1 MGIHALLSLA
11 NLAANQLLVIDR
23 NGNVAIINAGEA
35 VPEGAIILDPNS
47 NNLMPEQEP
56 LPVAQL
62 VDAEGNAQPITD
74 DIEQILAA
82 LEEGADPTALGEEFA
97 TAAGGS
103 TGSALSAAFT
113 IERDGTETLA
123 STRFDTSGF
132 EAIGLSRT
140 QSLSLLNLLQAPN
153 VPVLPEEPTVILAIT
168 VDAPDNTNDTTPTI
182 TGTTNAVPGS
192 TVTLVVTDAN
202 GTQQTLTATVQPDGG
217 YSVDVTTPLA
227 EGSYQVTANVTD
239 PAGNTG
245 TASDKGSVDVT
256 APVITVDAPDNTND
270 TTPTITGTTDAP
282 AGSIVTLLVTD
293 TDGNE
298 QTLTA
303 TVQPDGSYSVDVTT
317 PLAEG
322 NYKVDA
328 SVTDTAGNTGTA
340 SDKGSVDVTAPVITV
355 DAPDNTNDTT
365 PTITGKT
372 DAAEGSTVI
381 IVVTDAKGDK
391 QELIVT
397 VDKDGNYSVDVTTPL
412 AEGDYQVTASV
423 TDLAGNTGTA
433 IDNGSVDVTAPD
445 APIVSLQD
453 AGSDDTYNKDEIGS
467 DNSVTA
473 KVTLADGTQVDDQLV
488 VKDGA
493 GNVLFNGKVT
503 AEMLKDGLNVEVPVS
518 GNPSSVKVTAQ
529 VTDIAGNPSE
539 IAEDTAKVDNVAA
552 PAPTVELQG
561 AGSDDTYNK
570 DEIGSDNSVTAKVTL
585 ADGTQ
590 VDDQLVVKDGAGN
603 VLFNG
608 KVTAEML
615 KDGLN
620 VEVPVSGNPSSVK
633 VTAQVTDIAGNPSEI
648 AEDTAKV
655 DNVAAPAPTVELQ
668 GAGSD
673 DTYNKDEIGS
683 DNSVT
688 AKVTLADGTQVDDQ
702 LVVKDGAGNVLF
714 NGKVTAEMLKDGLNV
729 EVPVSG
735 NPSSVKVTA
744 QVTDIAGNPS
754 EIAEDTAKVDNVA
767 APAPTVELQGA
778 GSDDTYN
785 KDEIG
790 SDNSVTAKVTL
801 ADGTQVDDQL
811 VVKDGAGNVLFNGKV
826 TAEMLKDGLNVE
838 VPVSGNPSS
847 VKVTAQVTD
856 IAGNPSEI
864 AEDTAKVDNVAAPA
878 PTVELQGAGSDDTYN
893 KDEIGSDNSVTAKV
907 TLADGTQV
915 DDQLVVKDG
924 AGNVLFNGKV
934 TAEMLKDGLN
944 VEVPVSGNPSSV
956 KVTAQVTDIA
966 GNPSEIAEDTA
977 KVDNVAA
984 PAPTVELQ
992 GAGSDDTY
1000 NKDEIGS
1007 DNSVT
1012 AKVTLADGT
1021 QVDDQLVVKDG
1032 AGNVLFNGKVTAEM
1046 LKDGL
1051 NVEVPV
1057 SGNPSS
1063 VKVTAQVTDIAGN
1076 PSEIAEDTAKVD
1088 NVAAPAPTV
1097 ELQGAGSDD
1106 TYNKDE
1112 IGSDNSVTAKVT
1124 LADGTQVDDQ
1134 LVVKDGAGNVLFNGK
1149 VTAEMLKDGLNV
1161 EVPVS
1166 GNPSSVKVTAQ
1177 VTDIAGNPSEIA
1189 EDTAKVDNVA
1199 APAPTVELQGAGS
1212 DDTYNKDEIGSD
1224 NSVTAKVTLADGTQV
1239 DDQLVV
1245 KDGAGNVL
1253 FNGKVTAEMLKDGL
1267 NVEVP
1272 VSGNPSSVKVTAQV
1286 TDIAG
1291 NPSEIAEDTAKV
1303 DNVAAPAPTVE
1314 LQGAGSDDTYNKD
1327 EIGSDNSVTAKVT
1340 LADGTQVDDQL
1351 VVKDGAGNV
1360 LFNGKVTAEM
1370 LKDGLNVEVPVSG
1383 NPSSVKVTAQ
1393 VTDIAGNPSEIAEDT
1408 AKVDNVAAPAP
1419 TVELQGAGSDDTYNK
1434 DEIGSDNSVTAKV
1447 TLADGTQVDDQL
1459 VVKDGAGNVLF
1470 NGKVTAEMLKDGLN
1484 VEVPVSGNPSSVK
1497 VTAQV
1502 TDIAGNPSEIAED
1515 TAKVDNVAAPAPTV
1529 ELQGAGSDDTY
1540 NKDEIGSD
1548 NSVTAKV
1555 TLADGT
1561 QVDDQLVVKDGAGN
1575 VLFNGKVTAEMLK
1588 DGLNVEVPV
1597 SGNPSSV
1604 KVTAQVTDIAGN
1616 PSEIA
1621 EDTAKVDNVAAPAPT
1636 VELQGAGSDDTYNK
1650 DEIGSD
1656 NSVTA
1661 KVTLADGTQVDDQL
1675 VVKDGAGNVL
1685 FNGKVTAEMLK
1696 DGLNVEVPVSG
1707 NPSSVKVTAQVTD
1720 IAGNPSEIAEDTA
1733 KVDNVA
1739 APAPT
1744 VELQGAGSDDTYNK
1758 DEIGSDNSVTAKVTL
1773 ADGTQVDD
1781 QLVVKDGAGNVLFN
1795 GKVTAEMLKDGLN
1808 VEVPVSGNPS
1818 SVKVTAQVTDIA
1830 GNPSEIA
1837 EDTAKVDNVAAPA
1850 PTVELQGAGSDD
1862 TYNKDEI
1869 GSDNSVTAK
1878 VTLADGT
1885 QVDDQLVVKDGAG
1898 NVLFN
1903 GKVTAEMLK
1912 DGLNVEVPVSGNPSS
1927 VKVTAQVTDIAGNPS
1942 EIAEDT
1948 AKVDNVAAPAPT
1960 VELQGAGS
1968 DDTYNKDEI
1977 GSDNS
1982 VTAKVTLAD
1991 GTQVDD
1997 QLVVKDGA
2005 GNVLFN
2011 GKVTAEMLKDGLNV
2025 EVPVSG
2031 NPSSVKVTAQ
2041 VTDIAGNPSEIAE
2054 DTAKVDNVAAPAPT
2068 VELQGAGSDDTYNKD
2083 EIGSDNSVT
2092 AKVTLADG
2100 TQVDDQLVV
2109 KDGAGNVLFNGKV
2122 TAEMLKDGLNV
2133 EVPVS
2138 GNPSSVK
2145 VTAQVTDIAG
2155 NPSEIAEDT
2164 AKVDNVAAP
2173 APTVELQGAGSDD
2186 TYNKDEIGSDNSVT
2200 AKVTLAD
2207 GTQVDDQLVV
2217 KDGAGNVLFN
2227 GKVTA
2232 EMLKDGLNVEVPVSG
2247 NPSSVKVT
2255 AQVTDIAGNPSEIAE
2270 DTAKVDNVAAPAP
2283 TVELQGAGSDDT
2295 YNKDE
2300 IGSDNSV
2307 TAKVTLADGTQVDDQ
2322 LVVKDGAGN
2331 VLFNGKVTAEM
2342 LKDGLNVEVPVSGNP
2357 SSVKVTAQVTDIAG
2371 NPSEIAE
2378 DTAKVDNVAA
2388 PAPTVELQGAGSDDT
2403 YNKDEIGS
2411 DNSVTA
2417 KVTLAD
2423 GTQVDDQLVVKD
2435 GAGNV
2440 LFNGKVTAEMLKDG
2454 LNVEVPVSGNPSSVK
2469 VTAQV
2474 TDIAGNPSEI
2484 AEDTAKVDNVA
2495 APAPTVELQGAG
2507 SDDTYNKD
2515 EIGSDNSVTAKVT
2528 LADGTQV
2535 DDQLVV
2541 KDGAGNVLFN
2551 GKVTAEMLKDGL
2563 NVEVPVSGNPS
2574 SVKVTAQVTDIAGNP
2589 SEIAEDTAKV
2599 DNVAAPAPT
2608 VELQGAGSD
2617 DTYNKDEIGSDNSVT
2632 AKVTLADGTQVDDQL
2647 VVKDGAGNVLFNG
2660 KVTAEM
2666 LKDGLNVEVPVSGNP
2681 SSVKVTAQ
2689 VTDIAGN
2696 PSEIAEDTAKV
2707 DNVAAPAPTVELQG
2721 AGSDDTYNKDEIGS
2735 DNSVTAKVT
2744 LADGTQVDDQLVV
2757 KDGAGNVLFN
2767 GKVTAEMLKDGLN
2780 VEVPVSGNPS
2790 SVKVTAQVTDIA
2802 GNPSEIAE
2810 DTAKV
2815 DNVAAPAPTV
2825 ELQGAGSDDTY
2836 NKDEIGSDNSVT
2848 AKVTLADGTQ
2858 VDDQLVVKDGAGNV
2872 LFNGKVTAEMLK
2884 DGLNVE
2890 VPVSGN
2896 PSSVK
2901 VTAQVTDIA
2910 GNPSEIA
2917 EDTAKVDN
2925 VAAPAPTVELQGAGS
2940 DDTYNKDEIGSDNS
2954 VTAKVTLADG
2964 TQVDD
2969 QLVVKDGAGNV
2980 LFNGKVTAEMLKDGL
2995 NVEVPVSG
3003 NPSSVKVTAQVTD
3016 IAGNPSEIAEDTAK
3030 VDNVAAPAPTVE
3042 LQGAGSD
3049 DTYNKDEIGSD
3060 NSVTAKVTLADG
3072 TQVDDQLVVKDGA
3085 GNVLFNGKVTA
3096 EMLKDGLNVE
3106 VPVSGNPSS
3115 VKVTAQ
3121 VTDIAGNPSE
3131 IAEDTAKVDNVAAP
3145 APTVELQG
3153 AGSDDTYN
3161 KDEIGSDNSV
3171 TAKVTL
3177 ADGTQVDDQLV
3188 VKDGAGNVLFNGK
3201 VTAEMLKDGLNVE
3214 VPVSGNPSSVKVTA
3228 QVTDIAGN
3236 PSEIAEDTAKVDN
3249 VAAPAPTVELQ
3260 GAGSDD
3266 TYNKDEIGSD
3276 NSVTA
3281 KVTLAD
3287 GTQVDDQ
3294 LVVKDGAGNV
3304 LFNGKVTAEM
3314 LKDGLNVEVPVSGN
3328 PSSVKVT
3335 AQVTDIAGNPSE
3347 IAEDTAKVDN
3357 VAAPAPT
3364 VELQGAGSDDTYNKD
3379 EIGSDNSVTAKV
3391 TLADGT
3397 QVDDQLVVK
3406 DGAGNV
3412 LFNGKVTAEMLKD
3425 GLNVE
3430 VLVSGNP
3437 SSVKVTA
3444 QVTDIAGNPSEI
3456 AEDTAKVD
3464 NVAAPA
3470 PTVELQGA
3478 GSDDTYNK
3486 DEIGSDNSVTA
3497 KVTLADG
3504 TQVDD
3509 QLVVKDGAGNVL
3521 FNGKVTAEMLKD
3533 GLNVEVPV
3541 SGNPSSVK
3549 VTAQVTD
3556 IAGNPSEIAE
3566 DTAKV
3571 DNVAAPAPTV
3581 ELQGAGSDD
3590 TYNKD
3595 EIGSDNSVTAKV
3607 TLADGTQVDDQLVV
3621 KDGAGNV
3628 LFNGKVTAEML
3639 KDGLNVEVPV
3649 SGNPSSVK
3657 VTAQVTD
3664 IAGNPSE
3671 IAEDTAK
3678 VDNVA
3683 APAPTVELQGAG
3695 SDDTYNKDE
3704 IGSDNS
3710 VTAKVT
3716 LADGTQVD
3724 DQLVVKDGAGN
3735 VLFNGK
3741 VTAEMLKDGLNV
3753 EVLVSGNPS
3762 SVKVTA
3768 QVTDIAG
3775 NPSEIAEDTAKVDN
3789 VAAPAP
3795 TVELQGAGSDDTY
3808 NKDEIGSDNSV
3819 TAKVT
3824 LADGTQVDDQLVV
3837 KDGAGNVL
3845 FNGKVTAEMLK
3856 DGLNVE
3862 VPVSGNPSSVKV
3874 TAQVT
3879 DIAGNPSEIAEDTAK
3894 VDNVAAPAPTVELQG
3909 AGSDDTY
3916 NKDEIGSDNSVTAK
3930 VTLADG
3936 TQVDDQLVVKDGAG
3950 NVLFNGK
3957 VTAEMLKDGLNVEV
3971 PVSGNPS
3978 SVKVTAQV
3986 TDIAGNPSE
3995 IAEDTAKV
4003 DNVAAPAPTV
4013 ELQGAGSDDT
4023 YNKDEIGSDNS
4034 VTAKV
4039 TLADGTQVDDQLV
4052 VKDGAG
4058 NVLFNGKVTAEMLKD
4073 GLNVEVLVSGNPSSV
4088 KVTAQVTDIA
4098 GNPSALA
4105 EDRAGVDNLEASAP
4119 VVTIVDDTNNDELLT
4134 KAEIG
4139 NDNIQVTVQVN
4150 AAELADGGKVNLT
4163 ITNGSTTS
4171 NVELTQKADGSLQSS
4186 DGKSYSYNAASG
4198 VITWTEV
4205 TPPNGNSLSVS
4216 ATQTDKAGNTSLSGS
4231 DTALVLNEAPN
4242 TLDKHAEGL
4251 EDATS
4256 IVIPALS
4263 GSDIDGTVV
4272 SFTIKTLPT
4281 NGVLYLDGVAVT
4293 AGQPIVAEDASKLTF
4308 TPNADWNGITNFSYV
4323 AVDNEGLA
4331 DATAATVTITV
4342 SPVNDAPTLSIDK
4355 HAVVSEEG
4363 LVGGIA
4369 DDTGNTDSTNAVV
4382 TRGKIT
4388 INDIDSDKLEVSLNG
4403 PNGLTS
4409 GGNNISWH
4417 WDSSS
4422 QKLVGYTGTLNGE
4435 GYNAIVEVQLI
4446 SPNESGKGDWTYEL
4460 TLKAPVDH
4468 PVKGVEDSLLVQLD
4482 VIVSDGKTTTE
4493 TKLNVTIEDDAP
4505 IAVEMEPVSLTVA
4518 DIPDVL
4524 VGKFNLT
4531 NYSGNKSSIDGGKFT
4546 ITAKGFES
4554 ANSSK
4559 LVDAYVN
4566 GGSEGLGVSSNS
4578 SPYHNLEN
4586 EVDFRKFADGT
4597 TASEEI
4603 IVKLDPNT
4611 VAYGAK
4617 IEFSKMFGGERESG
4631 VVEFWR
4637 DGKLVATQV
4646 FTSEETSGNYAK
4658 NFSVQQ
4664 GGFDTMVIKATDN
4677 GKPFTHKDNSDF
4689 TVKSIEFIGSDSPA
4703 VIAYG
4708 SGTVIPQWGADGPGT
4723 LKLIGL
4729 NESTTLETANG
4740 SPVNVVAESANTIV
4754 GKDANNNLVFKLE
4767 FTPATG
4773 KWEFYQ
4779 YQNMKS
4785 PIGDADIDFKVQ
4797 VTDADGDSAQLG
4809 FAVKPMS
4816 PPVIGELTLNVS
4828 EEGLQGGIADGSS
4841 ISNSQDT
4848 TNNTSADGQ
4857 LNLSNVAHLSMGIP
4871 TGNYTSNGAAIS
4883 WVLSADKQTLTGSAG
4898 GNKVVEFTL
4907 DNQGKVHSTLHSP
4920 IDHANKSGEDSLA
4933 INIPLE
4939 AKNAAGAI
4947 GTGKVTLIIEDDA
4960 PIAKDVFHMT
4970 ESETKQ
4976 GANVQLMLDVSGSMG
4991 RDAGNGKTRL
5001 QVMKESAIQL
5011 IEQYQA
5017 LGQTKVQLIL
5027 FSSDASIKTASGLL
5041 WMTVAEAKNYINA
5054 LSANGGTDYDDA
5066 IKLAQESWSG
5076 TINGQPLSGATNVS
5090 YFLSDGVPEGYDWEL
5105 KNSQW
5110 VQNQNTI
5117 ETNELSSWISHLQTN
5132 KVTSLAY
5139 GMGNSV
5145 PQGELDK
5152 VAYDGHLNLDTNAV
5166 VVPDVTKLPPILLQS
5181 VIQPIGGNL
5190 LNSGDGYGIG
5200 ADGGVISEIS
5210 INGVKYLFNG
5220 QTVSVSGQST
5230 SLTYGFDA
5238 LTKTLSIYIDNKHSL
5253 VIDLDDGSYKFYGA
5267 VVSPSIKLEFDYTL
5281 KDNDG
5286 DVSSNTMTFV
5296 VGTDVNSVGDVI
5308 DSVQMYD
5315 STQTN
5320 QRVQWSTSGSGA
5332 PTVSY
5337 YEHTE
5342 KGLVVDVGA
5351 GGDNVY
5357 LGKGDDIIFLGE
5369 SQAVLDNNAN
5379 SPSSIANAQAK
5390 LELFMNGPDSTILLH
5405 PNQGEDSA
5413 PNTAAFSTAHIDIA
5427 HGGGGDDRIYG
5438 QGGVDLMFGGSGNDQ
5453 LYGGEGND
5461 GLRGGTGNDT
5471 LDGGAGNDILI
5482 GGLGNDI
5489 LTGGS
5494 GEDLFK
5500 WVDGDLDN
5508 SKDRIT
5514 DFTIGQDKIDLSDL
5528 FSDETRTLDQLLNSH
5543 VIEITDKGQNSEIVI
5558 NKGPTE
5564 HVTIQLDGVTA
5575 GDLLSNLE
5583 NIIQIKD

>member
-1 MGIHALLSLA
+1 M
-11 NLAANQLLVIDR
+11 
-23 NGNVAIINAGEA
+23 
-35 VPEGAIILDPNS
+35 
-47 NNLMPEQEP
+47 
-56 LPVAQL
+56 
-62 VDAEGNAQPITD
+62 
-74 DIEQILAA
+74 
-82 LEEGADPTALGEEFA
+82 
-97 TAAGGS
+97 
-103 TGSALSAAFT
+103 
-113 IERDGTETLA
+113 
-123 STRFDTSGF
+123 
-132 EAIGLSRT
+132 
-140 QSLSLLNLLQAPN
+140 QAPN

-227 EGSYQVTANVTD
+227 EGSYQVTASVTD

-445 APIVSLQD
+445 APIVSVQA

-503 AEMLKDGLNVEVPVS
+503 AEMLKDGLNVEVP
-518 GNPSSVKVTAQ
+518 
-529 VTDIAGNPSE
+529 
-539 IAEDTAKVDNVAA
+539 
-552 PAPTVELQG
+552 
-561 AGSDDTYNK
+561 
-570 DEIGSDNSVTAKVTL
+570 
-585 ADGTQ
+585 
-590 VDDQLVVKDGAGN
+590 
-603 VLFNG
+603 
-608 KVTAEML
+608 
-615 KDGLN
+615 
-620 VEVPVSGNPSSVK
+620 
-633 VTAQVTDIAGNPSEI
+633 
-648 AEDTAKV
+648 
-655 DNVAAPAPTVELQ
+655 
-668 GAGSD
+668 
-673 DTYNKDEIGS
+673 
-683 DNSVT
+683 
-688 AKVTLADGTQVDDQ
+688 
-702 LVVKDGAGNVLF
+702 
-714 NGKVTAEMLKDGLNV
+714 
-729 EVPVSG
+729 
-735 NPSSVKVTA
+735 
-744 QVTDIAGNPS
+744 
-754 EIAEDTAKVDNVA
+754 
-767 APAPTVELQGA
+767 
-778 GSDDTYN
+778 
-785 KDEIG
+785 
-790 SDNSVTAKVTL
+790 
-801 ADGTQVDDQL
+801 
-811 VVKDGAGNVLFNGKV
+811 
-826 TAEMLKDGLNVE
+826 
-838 VPVSGNPSS
+838 
-847 VKVTAQVTD
+847 
-856 IAGNPSEI
+856 
-864 AEDTAKVDNVAAPA
+864 
-878 PTVELQGAGSDDTYN
+878 
-893 KDEIGSDNSVTAKV
+893 
-907 TLADGTQV
+907 
-915 DDQLVVKDG
+915 
-924 AGNVLFNGKV
+924 
-934 TAEMLKDGLN
+934 
-944 VEVPVSGNPSSV
+944 
-956 KVTAQVTDIA
+956 
-966 GNPSEIAEDTA
+966 
-977 KVDNVAA
+977 
-984 PAPTVELQ
+984 
-992 GAGSDDTY
+992 
-1000 NKDEIGS
+1000 
-1007 DNSVT
+1007 
-1012 AKVTLADGT
+1012 
-1021 QVDDQLVVKDG
+1021 
-1032 AGNVLFNGKVTAEM
+1032 
-1046 LKDGL
+1046 
-1051 NVEVPV
+1051 
-1057 SGNPSS
+1057 
-1063 VKVTAQVTDIAGN
+1063 
-1076 PSEIAEDTAKVD
+1076 
-1088 NVAAPAPTV
+1088 
-1097 ELQGAGSDD
+1097 
-1106 TYNKDE
+1106 
-1112 IGSDNSVTAKVT
+1112 
-1124 LADGTQVDDQ
+1124 
-1134 LVVKDGAGNVLFNGK
+1134 
-1149 VTAEMLKDGLNV
+1149 
-1161 EVPVS
+1161 
-1166 GNPSSVKVTAQ
+1166 
-1177 VTDIAGNPSEIA
+1177 
-1189 EDTAKVDNVA
+1189 
-1199 APAPTVELQGAGS
+1199 
-1212 DDTYNKDEIGSD
+1212 
-1224 NSVTAKVTLADGTQV
+1224 
-1239 DDQLVV
+1239 
-1245 KDGAGNVL
+1245 
-1253 FNGKVTAEMLKDGL
+1253 
-1267 NVEVP
+1267 
-1272 VSGNPSSVKVTAQV
+1272 
-1286 TDIAG
+1286 
-1291 NPSEIAEDTAKV
+1291 
-1303 DNVAAPAPTVE
+1303 
-1314 LQGAGSDDTYNKD
+1314 
-1327 EIGSDNSVTAKVT
+1327 
-1340 LADGTQVDDQL
+1340 
-1351 VVKDGAGNV
+1351 
-1360 LFNGKVTAEM
+1360 
-1370 LKDGLNVEVPVSG
+1370 
-1383 NPSSVKVTAQ
+1383 
-1393 VTDIAGNPSEIAEDT
+1393 
-1408 AKVDNVAAPAP
+1408 
-1419 TVELQGAGSDDTYNK
+1419 
-1434 DEIGSDNSVTAKV
+1434 
-1447 TLADGTQVDDQL
+1447 
-1459 VVKDGAGNVLF
+1459 
-1470 NGKVTAEMLKDGLN
+1470 
-1484 VEVPVSGNPSSVK
+1484 
-1497 VTAQV
+1497 
-1502 TDIAGNPSEIAED
+1502 
-1515 TAKVDNVAAPAPTV
+1515 
-1529 ELQGAGSDDTY
+1529 
-1540 NKDEIGSD
+1540 
-1548 NSVTAKV
+1548 
-1555 TLADGT
+1555 
-1561 QVDDQLVVKDGAGN
+1561 
-1575 VLFNGKVTAEMLK
+1575 
-1588 DGLNVEVPV
+1588 
-1597 SGNPSSV
+1597 
-1604 KVTAQVTDIAGN
+1604 
-1616 PSEIA
+1616 
-1621 EDTAKVDNVAAPAPT
+1621 
-1636 VELQGAGSDDTYNK
+1636 
-1650 DEIGSD
+1650 
-1656 NSVTA
+1656 
-1661 KVTLADGTQVDDQL
+1661 
-1675 VVKDGAGNVL
+1675 
-1685 FNGKVTAEMLK
+1685 
-1696 DGLNVEVPVSG
+1696 
-1707 NPSSVKVTAQVTD
+1707 
-1720 IAGNPSEIAEDTA
+1720 
-1733 KVDNVA
+1733 
-1739 APAPT
+1739 
-1744 VELQGAGSDDTYNK
+1744 
-1758 DEIGSDNSVTAKVTL
+1758 
-1773 ADGTQVDD
+1773 
-1781 QLVVKDGAGNVLFN
+1781 
-1795 GKVTAEMLKDGLN
+1795 
-1808 VEVPVSGNPS
+1808 
-1818 SVKVTAQVTDIA
+1818 
-1830 GNPSEIA
+1830 
-1837 EDTAKVDNVAAPA
+1837 
-1850 PTVELQGAGSDD
+1850 
-1862 TYNKDEI
+1862 
-1869 GSDNSVTAK
+1869 
-1878 VTLADGT
+1878 
-1885 QVDDQLVVKDGAG
+1885 
-1898 NVLFN
+1898 
-1903 GKVTAEMLK
+1903 
-1912 DGLNVEVPVSGNPSS
+1912 
-1927 VKVTAQVTDIAGNPS
+1927 
-1942 EIAEDT
+1942 
-1948 AKVDNVAAPAPT
+1948 
-1960 VELQGAGS
+1960 
-1968 DDTYNKDEI
+1968 
-1977 GSDNS
+1977 
-1982 VTAKVTLAD
+1982 
-1991 GTQVDD
+1991 
-1997 QLVVKDGA
+1997 
-2005 GNVLFN
+2005 
-2011 GKVTAEMLKDGLNV
+2011 
-2025 EVPVSG
+2025 
-2031 NPSSVKVTAQ
+2031 
-2041 VTDIAGNPSEIAE
+2041 
-2054 DTAKVDNVAAPAPT
+2054 
-2068 VELQGAGSDDTYNKD
+2068 
-2083 EIGSDNSVT
+2083 
-2092 AKVTLADG
+2092 
-2100 TQVDDQLVV
+2100 
-2109 KDGAGNVLFNGKV
+2109 
-2122 TAEMLKDGLNV
+2122 
-2133 EVPVS
+2133 
-2138 GNPSSVK
+2138 
-2145 VTAQVTDIAG
+2145 
-2155 NPSEIAEDT
+2155 
-2164 AKVDNVAAP
+2164 
-2173 APTVELQGAGSDD
+2173 
-2186 TYNKDEIGSDNSVT
+2186 
-2200 AKVTLAD
+2200 
-2207 GTQVDDQLVV
+2207 
-2217 KDGAGNVLFN
+2217 
-2227 GKVTA
+2227 
-2232 EMLKDGLNVEVPVSG
+2232 
-2247 NPSSVKVT
+2247 
-2255 AQVTDIAGNPSEIAE
+2255 
-2270 DTAKVDNVAAPAP
+2270 
-2283 TVELQGAGSDDT
+2283 
-2295 YNKDE
+2295 
-2300 IGSDNSV
+2300 
-2307 TAKVTLADGTQVDDQ
+2307 
-2322 LVVKDGAGN
+2322 
-2331 VLFNGKVTAEM
+2331 
-2342 LKDGLNVEVPVSGNP
+2342 
-2357 SSVKVTAQVTDIAG
+2357 
-2371 NPSEIAE
+2371 
-2378 DTAKVDNVAA
+2378 
-2388 PAPTVELQGAGSDDT
+2388 
-2403 YNKDEIGS
+2403 
-2411 DNSVTA
+2411 
-2417 KVTLAD
+2417 
-2423 GTQVDDQLVVKD
+2423 
-2435 GAGNV
+2435 
-2440 LFNGKVTAEMLKDG
+2440 
-2454 LNVEVPVSGNPSSVK
+2454 
-2469 VTAQV
+2469 
-2474 TDIAGNPSEI
+2474 
-2484 AEDTAKVDNVA
+2484 
-2495 APAPTVELQGAG
+2495 
-2507 SDDTYNKD
+2507 
-2515 EIGSDNSVTAKVT
+2515 
-2528 LADGTQV
+2528 
-2535 DDQLVV
+2535 
-2541 KDGAGNVLFN
+2541 
-2551 GKVTAEMLKDGL
+2551 
-2563 NVEVPVSGNPS
+2563 
-2574 SVKVTAQVTDIAGNP
+2574 
-2589 SEIAEDTAKV
+2589 
-2599 DNVAAPAPT
+2599 
-2608 VELQGAGSD
+2608 
-2617 DTYNKDEIGSDNSVT
+2617 
-2632 AKVTLADGTQVDDQL
+2632 
-2647 VVKDGAGNVLFNG
+2647 
-2660 KVTAEM
+2660 
-2666 LKDGLNVEVPVSGNP
+2666 
-2681 SSVKVTAQ
+2681 
-2689 VTDIAGN
+2689 
-2696 PSEIAEDTAKV
+2696 
-2707 DNVAAPAPTVELQG
+2707 
-2721 AGSDDTYNKDEIGS
+2721 
-2735 DNSVTAKVT
+2735 
-2744 LADGTQVDDQLVV
+2744 
-2757 KDGAGNVLFN
+2757 
-2767 GKVTAEMLKDGLN
+2767 
-2780 VEVPVSGNPS
+2780 
-2790 SVKVTAQVTDIA
+2790 
-2802 GNPSEIAE
+2802 
-2810 DTAKV
+2810 
-2815 DNVAAPAPTV
+2815 
-2825 ELQGAGSDDTY
+2825 
-2836 NKDEIGSDNSVT
+2836 
-2848 AKVTLADGTQ
+2848 
-2858 VDDQLVVKDGAGNV
+2858 
-2872 LFNGKVTAEMLK
+2872 
-2884 DGLNVE
+2884 
-2890 VPVSGN
+2890 
-2896 PSSVK
+2896 
-2901 VTAQVTDIA
+2901 
-2910 GNPSEIA
+2910 
-2917 EDTAKVDN
+2917 
-2925 VAAPAPTVELQGAGS
+2925 
-2940 DDTYNKDEIGSDNS
+2940 
-2954 VTAKVTLADG
+2954 
-2964 TQVDD
+2964 
-2969 QLVVKDGAGNV
+2969 
-2980 LFNGKVTAEMLKDGL
+2980 
-2995 NVEVPVSG
+2995 
-3003 NPSSVKVTAQVTD
+3003 
-3016 IAGNPSEIAEDTAK
+3016 
-3030 VDNVAAPAPTVE
+3030 
-3042 LQGAGSD
+3042 
-3049 DTYNKDEIGSD
+3049 
-3060 NSVTAKVTLADG
+3060 
-3072 TQVDDQLVVKDGA
+3072 
-3085 GNVLFNGKVTA
+3085 
-3096 EMLKDGLNVE
+3096 
-3106 VPVSGNPSS
+3106 
-3115 VKVTAQ
+3115 
-3121 VTDIAGNPSE
+3121 
-3131 IAEDTAKVDNVAAP
+3131 
-3145 APTVELQG
+3145 
-3153 AGSDDTYN
+3153 
-3161 KDEIGSDNSV
+3161 
-3171 TAKVTL
+3171 
-3177 ADGTQVDDQLV
+3177 
-3188 VKDGAGNVLFNGK
+3188 
-3201 VTAEMLKDGLNVE
+3201 
-3214 VPVSGNPSSVKVTA
+3214 
-3228 QVTDIAGN
+3228 
-3236 PSEIAEDTAKVDN
+3236 
-3249 VAAPAPTVELQ
+3249 
-3260 GAGSDD
+3260 
-3266 TYNKDEIGSD
+3266 
-3276 NSVTA
+3276 
-3281 KVTLAD
+3281 
-3287 GTQVDDQ
+3287 
-3294 LVVKDGAGNV
+3294 
-3304 LFNGKVTAEM
+3304 
-3314 LKDGLNVEVPVSGN
+3314 
-3328 PSSVKVT
+3328 
-3335 AQVTDIAGNPSE
+3335 
-3347 IAEDTAKVDN
+3347 
-3357 VAAPAPT
+3357 
-3364 VELQGAGSDDTYNKD
+3364 
-3379 EIGSDNSVTAKV
+3379 
-3391 TLADGT
+3391 
-3397 QVDDQLVVK
+3397 
-3406 DGAGNV
+3406 
-3412 LFNGKVTAEMLKD
+3412 
-3425 GLNVE
+3425 
-3430 VLVSGNP
+3430 
-3437 SSVKVTA
+3437 
-3444 QVTDIAGNPSEI
+3444 
-3456 AEDTAKVD
+3456 
-3464 NVAAPA
+3464 
-3470 PTVELQGA
+3470 
-3478 GSDDTYNK
+3478 
-3486 DEIGSDNSVTA
+3486 
-3497 KVTLADG
+3497 
-3504 TQVDD
+3504 
-3509 QLVVKDGAGNVL
+3509 
-3521 FNGKVTAEMLKD
+3521 
-3533 GLNVEVPV
+3533 
-3541 SGNPSSVK
+3541 
-3549 VTAQVTD
+3549 
-3556 IAGNPSEIAE
+3556 
-3566 DTAKV
+3566 
-3571 DNVAAPAPTV
+3571 
-3581 ELQGAGSDD
+3581 
-3590 TYNKD
+3590 
-3595 EIGSDNSVTAKV
+3595 
-3607 TLADGTQVDDQLVV
+3607 
-3621 KDGAGNV
+3621 
-3628 LFNGKVTAEML
+3628 
-3639 KDGLNVEVPV
+3639 
-3649 SGNPSSVK
+3649 
-3657 VTAQVTD
+3657 
-3664 IAGNPSE
+3664 
-3671 IAEDTAK
+3671 
-3678 VDNVA
+3678 
-3683 APAPTVELQGAG
+3683 
-3695 SDDTYNKDE
+3695 
-3704 IGSDNS
+3704 
-3710 VTAKVT
+3710 
-3716 LADGTQVD
+3716 
-3724 DQLVVKDGAGN
+3724 
-3735 VLFNGK
+3735 
-3741 VTAEMLKDGLNV
+3741 
-3753 EVLVSGNPS
+3753 
-3762 SVKVTA
+3762 
-3768 QVTDIAG
+3768 
-3775 NPSEIAEDTAKVDN
+3775 
-3789 VAAPAP
+3789 
-3795 TVELQGAGSDDTY
+3795 
-3808 NKDEIGSDNSV
+3808 
-3819 TAKVT
+3819 
-3824 LADGTQVDDQLVV
+3824 
-3837 KDGAGNVL
+3837 
-3845 FNGKVTAEMLK
+3845 
-3856 DGLNVE
+3856 
-3862 VPVSGNPSSVKV
+3862 
-3874 TAQVT
+3874 
-3879 DIAGNPSEIAEDTAK
+3879 
-3894 VDNVAAPAPTVELQG
+3894 
-3909 AGSDDTY
+3909 
-3916 NKDEIGSDNSVTAK
+3916 
-3930 VTLADG
+3930 
-3936 TQVDDQLVVKDGAG
+3936 
-3950 NVLFNGK
+3950 
-3957 VTAEMLKDGLNVEV
+3957 
-3971 PVSGNPS
+3971 
-3978 SVKVTAQV
+3978 
-3986 TDIAGNPSE
+3986 
-3995 IAEDTAKV
+3995 
-4003 DNVAAPAPTV
+4003 
-4013 ELQGAGSDDT
+4013 
-4023 YNKDEIGSDNS
+4023 
-4034 VTAKV
+4034 
-4039 TLADGTQVDDQLV
+4039 
-4052 VKDGAG
+4052 
-4058 NVLFNGKVTAEMLKD
+4058 
-4073 GLNVEVLVSGNPSSV
+4073 VSGNPSSV

-4960 PIAKDVFHMT
+4960 PIAKDIFHMT

-5315 STQTN
+5315 SNQTN

-5564 HVTIQLDGVTA
+5564 HVTIQLDGIA
-5575 GDLLSNLE
+5575 ASDLLSNLE